1 MTDETSPL
9 PLLRT
14 KLHRPPVV
22 GDHLHRQR
30 LLDRLDQRRRRPLTL
45 VSAPAGY
52 GKSTLVSCWLESCDC
67 PGVWYALD
75 EDDNDLHL
83 FLSYILSGIRSVF
96 HEACRETQSLLNTA
110 DLPPLPLLVRSL
122 INELDQ
128 IERAFILVLDD
139 YHLIHD
145 RDVHDFLAELMNYS
159 PEIMHLVLISRRDP
173 PLPLA
178 ALRVRGRMT
187 EGRVQELR
195 FSVTETAAFLK
206 QALGTTIN
214 DTTAAVL
221 EEKTEGWVAGLRLA
235 ALSLRERADLD
246 RILAGL
252 PHDNRYV
259 MDYIIAEVLSQQP
272 PAMQEYLLKT
282 AILSRFCAPLC
293 DAVCVPDAETGECKL
308 GGKNFLKT
316 LVQSNLFV
324 IPLDSHHHWFRYHH
338 LFQQLLMRQL
348 KRKFSL
354 DVIDEIHKQASRW
367 LAENGLIEEAFKHAL
382 KANDVPTAVNLV
394 VQHRHDL
401 MNREQW
407 FLLDRLLLQLPVDSI
422 NKDPTLLI
430 LKAWSCEN
438 RSRIAEMMEILDQIE
453 RQIGDTTS
461 KMILETDLLAE
472 LNALKAARCYF
483 EGNGPRTIILSE
495 KALAMLPPEAHS
507 VRGFTECVLAF
518 GYQMTGDLKA
528 AYGSV
533 YNALKE
539 RGLHGTTYHSRL
551 LVTLCLVH
559 WIAANL
565 SGLRQAAFQCLQL
578 ARESN
583 LAETK
588 GFANYFMGIVYY
600 HHNETAAAEEYLSA
614 IVKSRYISNTLNY
627 AHSAFALAL
636 VYQAQGRLDDARE
649 VAESVIAHALDSQ
662 NTELLQIAHSFKA
675 ELALRRGNIAEV
687 RQWAENFDLQAIASG
702 HRFYLPQITLANALI
717 TLGTGDNQQ
726 KAADLLSRLHDYYMS
741 IHNVRFQIEVLA
753 LQALLQDARGDKH
766 AAMSSLERA
775 VVLAEPGKFIRLF
788 LDLGPKMFELLNRLA
803 KQNISVKY
811 VGELLI
817 AFRKEGTLSGQT
829 PLDDDAFTSRY
840 AMNSPLDE
848 SLTNRELEILALL
861 AQRMRNKEIAEKLF
875 ISPETVKR
883 HTINIYSKLNVHNRR
898 EAAKKATT
906 LGILVG

>member
-1 MTDETSPL
+1 
-9 PLLRT
+9 
-14 KLHRPPVV
+14 
-22 GDHLHRQR
+22 
-30 LLDRLDQRRRRPLTL
+30 
-45 VSAPAGY
+45 
-52 GKSTLVSCWLESCDC
+52 
-67 PGVWYALD
+67 
-75 EDDNDLHL
+75 
-83 FLSYILSGIRSVF
+83 
-96 HEACRETQSLLNTA
+96 
-110 DLPPLPLLVRSL
+110 
-122 INELDQ
+122 
-128 IERAFILVLDD
+128 
-139 YHLIHD
+139 
-145 RDVHDFLAELMNYS
+145 
-159 PEIMHLVLISRRDP
+159 
-173 PLPLA
+173 
-178 ALRVRGRMT
+178 
-187 EGRVQELR
+187 
-195 FSVTETAAFLK
+195 
-206 QALGTTIN
+206 
-214 DTTAAVL
+214 
-221 EEKTEGWVAGLRLA
+221 
-235 ALSLRERADLD
+235 
-246 RILAGL
+246 
-252 PHDNRYV
+252 
-259 MDYIIAEVLSQQP
+259 
-272 PAMQEYLLKT
+272 
-282 AILSRFCAPLC
+282 
-293 DAVCVPDAETGECKL
+293 
-308 GGKNFLKT
+308 
-316 LVQSNLFV
+316 
-324 IPLDSHHHWFRYHH
+324 
-338 LFQQLLMRQL
+338 
-348 KRKFSL
+348 
-354 DVIDEIHKQASRW
+354 
-367 LAENGLIEEAFKHAL
+367 
-382 KANDVPTAVNLV
+382 
-394 VQHRHDL
+394 
-401 MNREQW
+401 
-407 FLLDRLLLQLPVDSI
+407 
-422 NKDPTLLI
+422 
-430 LKAWSCEN
+430 
-438 RSRIAEMMEILDQIE
+438 MMEILDQIE